1 MKGSENPYILL
12 HILDCLNCRIAAVK
26 SNKGEEKQTNK
37 KLLRKLGGGLE
48 KISFGFLPPSPKRK
62 FFMQVGKAG
71 ILPIQCS
78 WLNLRIRKRP

>member
-1 MKGSENPYILL
+1 M
-12 HILDCLNCRIAAVK
+12 K
-26 SNKGEEKQTNK
+26 SNKGEKKQTKKTAK
-37 KLLRKLGGGLE
+37 KLGVGL
-48 KISFGFLPPSPKRK
+48 KKSFGFLPPSPKRK